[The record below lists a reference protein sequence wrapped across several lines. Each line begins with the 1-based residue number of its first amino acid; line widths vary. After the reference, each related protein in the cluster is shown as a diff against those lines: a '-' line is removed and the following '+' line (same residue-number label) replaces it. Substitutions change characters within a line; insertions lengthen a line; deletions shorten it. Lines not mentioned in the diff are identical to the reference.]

1 MFKQVNVTNLFINA
15 VTNNA
20 NYLATTN
27 NKEGERNV

>member
-1 MFKQVNVTNLFINA
+1 MFRQVNVSNLFIHA

-27 NKEGERNV
+27 NKEGERHV